1 MATLVTRKHMIL
13 SKVCC
18 FMQKQQPVLMAASF
32 LTTGVFQTLDFAVMG
47 LKTKAAM
54 QSSLRIMLAIGMVRG
69 LDILG
74 DARRLA
80 M

>member
-1 MATLVTRKHMIL
+1 
-13 SKVCC
+13 
-18 FMQKQQPVLMAASF
+18 MQKQQPVLMAASF